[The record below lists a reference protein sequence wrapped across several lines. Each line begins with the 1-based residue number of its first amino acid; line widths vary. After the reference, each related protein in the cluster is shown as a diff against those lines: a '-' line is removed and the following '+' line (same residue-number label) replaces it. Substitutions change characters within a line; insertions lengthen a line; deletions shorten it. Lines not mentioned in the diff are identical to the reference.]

1 VQFLQPV
8 QILMAQRQDIA
19 PPAVVRPLNERDLAR
34 IRRKTRAD
42 MPDDYY
48 ERS

>member
-1 VQFLQPV
+1 VAGVPV
-8 QILMAQRQDIA
+8 KVI
-19 PPAVVRPLNERDLAR
+19 RPLNDRDLAR